1 MLILVTADN
10 FVQMFLG
17 WEGIGLT
24 SYLLIGFWFTRVQA
38 NKAAV
43 KAMLV
48 NRIGDLGLALGL
60 AAIFVQYHALDYATV
75 FSVAPSSASTIVFF
89 GFEFDTLTLITLLLF
104 VGAVGKSAQLG
115 LHTWLPDAMEG
126 PTPVSALI
134 HAATLVISGV
144 FLICRCSSLFELSEF
159 SLSVLTVFGG
169 MTALFAGATGLVQ
182 NDLKR
187 VIA

>member
-1 MLILVTADN
+1 
-10 FVQMFLG
+10 
-17 WEGIGLT
+17 
-24 SYLLIGFWFTRVQA
+24 
-38 NKAAV
+38 
-43 KAMLV
+43 MLV
-48 NRIGDLGLALGL
+48 NRVGDLGLALGI
-60 AAIFVQYHALDYATV
+60 AAAYAQFHCLDYATL
-75 FSVAPSSASTIVFF
+75 FAVAPSAGATMVFF
-89 GFEFDTLTLITLLLF
+89 GYTFDSLTLITLLLF

-144 FLICRCSSLFELSEF
+144 FLICRCSSLFELSST
-159 SLSVLTVFGG
+159 SLAVLTVFGG